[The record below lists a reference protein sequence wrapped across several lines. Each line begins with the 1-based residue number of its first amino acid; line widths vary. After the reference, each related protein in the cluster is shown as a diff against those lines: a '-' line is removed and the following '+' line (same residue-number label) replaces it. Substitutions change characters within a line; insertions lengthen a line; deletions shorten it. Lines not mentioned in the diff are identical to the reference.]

1 MIEMGI
7 NCFFPGILDLDF
19 IHLLLVPLCNL
30 IKIAKHQ
37 KILELLSQF
46 FSSLW
51 LLFYVIILLMFVH
64 LKTDTVFK

>member
-37 KILELLSQF
+37 KIFELLSQF
-46 FSSLW
+46 F
-51 LLFYVIILLMFVH
+51 
-64 LKTDTVFK
+64 